1 MADEKDKRALN
12 LFIGAATLEQI
23 RDQLGYRSTAQAEA
37 AIRRALAKT
46 ERDRNKFDQRA
57 VEVER
62 IDALY
67 QQAYVK
73 AVSKNTEP
81 ADALKATETCMKL
94 ADQRM
99 RLLGEE
105 GPASGITAAFEQSLD
120 ALDLTDA
127 DLAVIEAGRATAKQI
142 DGALEHGTSY
152 ERTKA
157 LYLLP
162 HLMNVLKELGA
173 TPAARAS
180 IRSLMGSKKASG
192 TSKLEALQAGVGLKL
207 AR

>member
-1 MADEKDKRALN
+1 MAEEKDKRALN

-23 RDQLGYRSTAQAEA
+23 RDQLGYRSITQAEA
-37 AIRRALAKT
+37 AIRRALTKT
-46 ERDRNKFDQRA
+46 ERDRSKFDQRA
-57 VEVER
+57 IEVER

-73 AVSKNTEP
+73 AISKNTEP

-105 GPASGITAAFEQSLD
+105 GPPSGITAAFESALD
-120 ALDLTDA
+120 ALGVTDA
-127 DLAVIEAGRATAKQI
+127 DLALIEAGRATAKQI
-142 DGALEHGTSY
+142 DGVLEHGDSL

-180 IRSLMGSKKASG
+180 IGKLANSKGASG
-192 TSKLEALQAGVGLKL
+192 VSKLQALQQGVGHKI
-207 AR
+207 A